1 MLMSPKGTMLS
12 DRLFAAGLLNYQH
25 RRFRLHIKQ
34 AVLFSSATLTS
45 QSVITRGQTD
55 QSVDR
60 HKTQLIDQNGH
71 RLNLAFQHVSCKE
84 RLTRQLQAYLVLTT
98 MILESVHAV

>member
-1 MLMSPKGTMLS
+1 MSPKGTVLS
-12 DRLFAAGLLNYQH
+12 DRLFAAGLLNYQP

-45 QSVITRGQTD
+45 QSEITRGETD

-60 HKTQLIDQNGH
+60 HKTQLIDQNAH
-71 RLNLAFQHVSCKE
+71 RFNLAFQHVSCKE
-84 RLTRQLQAYLVLTT
+84 RLTRQFQAYLVLTT
-98 MILESVHAV
+98 KILESVHVV